1 MAAFSTI
8 ILVALSDRLQFSGKN
23 VSYEDLYK
31 NKFGLSDGSI
41 RVTIQRL
48 FDRGFVQKIIK
59 NGRTYLRLT
68 SAGEKELTT
77 LFDPKERERWD
88 GKWRVALIDK
98 EKNFEKSGFGMLQKG
113 VYISPF
119 PVKDMSSVIVLETKQ
134 LGFLGYR
141 EAAEEAWGLSKLK
154 NRFEAWFSHANS
166 FRGGMREF
174 ASLIFQYEDIVSRV
188 PRLPCELFPQDWPE
202 ERARKKCIKLIEKYF

>member
-68 SAGEKELTT
+68 SAGENELTT

-98 EKNFEKSGFGMLQKG
+98 EKRM
-113 VYISPF
+113 
-119 PVKDMSSVIVLETKQ
+119 IVEN
-134 LGFLGYR
+134 
-141 EAAEEAWGLSKLK
+141 AAIAIL
-154 NRFEAWFSHANS
+154 
-166 FRGGMREF
+166 
-174 ASLIFQYEDIVSRV
+174 
-188 PRLPCELFPQDWPE
+188 
-202 ERARKKCIKLIEKYF
+202 